1 MRAQERN
8 LLLKTLTED
17 SKEDLISKEPKQ
29 YRITQDLKEDPI
41 TVDPKEDPITVDP
54 KEDPIT
60 VDPKED
66 PITVDIK
73 EDLLL
78 KKLKRTPSQRILK
91 IILPIWPLRSFRNLN
106 EFCSKKNSFWLF
118 GDGKW

>member
-8 LLLKTLTED
+8 LSESLTED

-60 VDPKED
+60 VD
-66 PITVDIK
+66 IK

-91 IILPIWPLRSFRNLN
+91 IILSIWPLRSFRNLN
-106 EFCSKKNSFWLF
+106 DFCSKKNSFWLF
-118 GDGKW
+118 GDGMW

>member
-8 LLLKTLTED
+8 LSESLTED

-29 YRITQDLKEDPI
+29 YRITQDL
-41 TVDPKEDPITVDP
+41 

>member
-8 LLLKTLTED
+8 LSESLTED

-41 TVDPKEDPITVDP
+41 TVDPKEDPITVD
-54 KEDPIT
+54 
-60 VDPKED
+60 
-66 PITVDIK
+66 IK

-91 IILPIWPLRSFRNLN
+91 IILSIWPLRSFRNLN
-106 EFCSKKNSFWLF
+106 DFCSKKNSFWLF
-118 GDGKW
+118 GDGMW

>member
-8 LLLKTLTED
+8 LSESLTED

-41 TVDPKEDPITVDP
+41 TVDPKEDPITVD
-54 KEDPIT
+54 
-60 VDPKED
+60 
-66 PITVDIK
+66 IK

-78 KKLKRTPSQRILK
+78 EKLKRTPSQRILK
-91 IILPIWPLRSFRNLN
+91 IILSIWPLRSFRNLN

>member
-8 LLLKTLTED
+8 LSESLTED

-41 TVDPKEDPITVDP
+41 TVDPKEDPITVD
-54 KEDPIT
+54 
-60 VDPKED
+60 
-66 PITVDIK
+66 IK

-78 KKLKRTPSQRILK
+78 EKLKRTPSQRILK
-91 IILPIWPLRSFRNLN
+91 IILSIWPLRSFRNLN

-118 GDGKW
+118 GDGMW